1 MLFHVDTADA
11 RTARTLLQYCVKES
25 EYTNYFAAKSNF
37 LHLFIFG
44 RAQHDHHDHWLR
56 HCKYL
61 NNTLPTSKN
70 LYKWSL
76 SDSPSCSF
84 CLHPETLQHVV
95 SSCKSCLED
104 GRYTWHHNSVLLHI
118 ANSFS
123 SLQRCRLFVDLP
135 SFPSPSLITGDS
147 LRPDLALISPDN
159 TLYILELT
167 VGFETNIEVNNKRK
181 AIKYGPLIQDL
192 RSQYRTI
199 TFINL
204 SMSALGIY
212 EASSDTILNMMNDLG
227 IAKSVQISIIKK
239 IMNIAVR
246 STYYIFCRRN
256 KAWTDPAL
264 LHF

>member
-1 MLFHVDTADA
+1 MCQVSRFVPICAIHVFF
-11 RTARTLLQYCVKES
+11 RP
-25 EYTNYFAAKSNF
+25 N
-37 LHLFIFG
+37 
-44 RAQHDHHDHWLR
+44 
-56 HCKYL
+56 
-61 NNTLPTSKN
+61 
-70 LYKWSL
+70 
-76 SDSPSCSF
+76 SP
-84 CLHPETLQHVV
+84 H
-95 SSCKSCLED
+95 
-104 GRYTWHHNSVLLHI
+104 YNSVLLHI

-135 SFPSPSLITGDS
+135 TFPSPSLITGDS

-167 VGFETNIEVNNKRK
+167 VGFEKNIEVNNKRK
-181 AIKYGPLIQDL
+181 TIKYDPLIQDL

-239 IMNIAVR
+239 IMNIAVK

-256 KAWTDPAL
+256 KTWTESAL
-264 LHF
+264 LHFQEIACIFMHSYIIFFLFYFFCLQIN

>member
-1 MLFHVDTADA
+1 M
-11 RTARTLLQYCVKES
+11 
-25 EYTNYFAAKSNF
+25 
-37 LHLFIFG
+37 
-44 RAQHDHHDHWLR
+44 
-56 HCKYL
+56 
-61 NNTLPTSKN
+61 
-70 LYKWSL
+70 
-76 SDSPSCSF
+76 
-84 CLHPETLQHVV
+84 
-95 SSCKSCLED
+95 
-104 GRYTWHHNSVLLHI
+104 
-118 ANSFS
+118 
-123 SLQRCRLFVDLP
+123 
-135 SFPSPSLITGDS
+135 
-147 LRPDLALISPDN
+147 
-159 TLYILELT
+159 
-167 VGFETNIEVNNKRK
+167 GFETNIEVNNKRK